1 MNLKTLLTPIFAV
14 FCLLMTTTVLAETP
28 LPEVTHDGL
37 HLVKGTKLRAVW
49 MKPGANLDEYDK
61 VALLACYVA
70 FNKTW
75 QRNYNDNTVSLMDQ
89 VTDQDMT
96 NIRDNL
102 AKEFNKVFTKVLTK
116 GGHEMVTKGGTGV
129 LIVQPAIVNLEVS
142 APDSNVAGMQQTF
155 SATAG
160 QMTLY
165 MQLYDGKTGDIIAR
179 IIDPEVAGDEFF
191 EIRNSVTNMA
201 DAERVLR
208 RWATILNDHL
218 GTLAAATTAKP
229 KQ

>member
-1 MNLKTLLTPIFAV
+1 MNTKFLRHAVAALMTLLLSTGA
-14 FCLLMTTTVLAETP
+14 MAESS
-28 LPEVTHDGL
+28 LPEVSHDGL
-37 HLVKGTKLRAVW
+37 HLMKDTKLRAVY

-70 FNKTW
+70 FQKNW
-75 QRNYNDNTVSLMDQ
+75 QRNYNDQSIDLMNR
-89 VTDQDMT
+89 VTDEDMK
-96 NIRDNL
+96 NIRDSL
-102 AKEFNKVFTKVLTK
+102 ATEFNKVFTKVLTEA
-116 GGHEMVTKGGTGV
+116 GHQMVTKAGSGG
-129 LIVQPAIVNLEVS
+129 LIVQPAIVNLEVT
-142 APDSNVAGMQQTF
+142 APDAMAPGEATI
-155 SATAG
+155 SANAG

-179 IIDPEVAGDEFF
+179 IIDPEAMGGNFA

-218 GTLAAATTAKP
+218 EAVAASSSAK
-229 KQ
+229 